1 LRFLLSAHS
10 GGKTIMAENANIIEI
25 SDATFEQEVL
35 KSNVPVLVDF
45 WAVWCAPC
53 KMLAP
58 AVEALAGEYAGKARV
73 AKLNVDDSPNP
84 PMRYG
89 IRGIPT
95 LILFKNGEEK
105 DRLVG
110 VTPKDTIAQMIDAH
124 LN

>member
-73 AKLNVDDSPNP
+73 AKLNVDDSPNT